1 MTERPAQKVV
11 AAEVRRRHAGRR
23 RRTREGATVASVRR
37 VLPHRLFVVQR
48 ARLPA
53 CVARLRELV
62 VLRVEQAVHDGVG
75 AQTLV
80 FRRHSQTDCQVDDF
94 QEDER
99 RRRRPRDDDDDAQQ
113 LDAEQLRIGRLRR
126 TDTRTGEQDV
136 TCIPASSRWNV
147 NFKCAFKLNWPRCA
161 VLT

>member
-11 AAEVRRRHAGRR
+11 AAEVRRGYAGCRR
-23 RRTREGATVASVRR
+23 RAREGATVAGVRR

-53 CVARLRELV
+53 CVIGLRELT

-80 FRRHSQTDCQVDDF
+80 FRRHSQTDRQVDDF

-99 RRRRPRDDDDDAQQ
+99 HRRRPRADDDDTQQ
-113 LDAEQLRIGRLRR
+113 LDAEQLQIGRLRR
-126 TDTRTGEQDV
+126 TDTQTGEQDG
-136 TCIPASSRWNV
+136 TYILGSSRWNV
-147 NFKCAFKLNWPRCA
+147 NVKCAFKLS
-161 VLT
+161 